1 MSDEQ
6 FMNLLRLGTQLLR
19 QGKSE
24 DALPLLRRAHELEP
38 SNFDAALNLSG
49 AYILQKRFKQ
59 AIPILEAL
67 RDEEPENAMIWINLG
82 AAYLG
87 NPILATDEQQ
97 QKAIDAFKQ
106 AHELQPG
113 THNVAYNIGLV
124 YRDRKETSEAIQ
136 WFERA
141 LEINPDDRHAHNIL
155 KKLRDGERPD
165 ADRPTE

>member
-6 FMNLLRLGTQLLR
+6 FVNLLRLGTRLLR

-38 SNFDAALNLSG
+38 DNFDAALNLSG
-49 AYILQKRFKQ
+49 AYILQKKFRK
-59 AIPILEAL
+59 AVPLLETL
-67 RDEEPENAMIWINLG
+67 RDEEPDNAMVWTNLG

-87 NPILATDEQQ
+87 NPVLATDEQQ

-106 AHELQPG
+106 ALELQPDAR
-113 THNVAYNIGLV
+113 NVAYNIGLV
-124 YRDRKETSEAIQ
+124 YRDRRETGEAIR

-141 LEINPDDRHAHNIL
+141 LEINPDDEHARNIL
-155 KKLRDGERPD
+155 EKLRNGEQSEESD
-165 ADRPTE
+165 A